1 MKDREAKPLPEVS
14 LVVTTYG
21 GETAHTQ
28 ACLGRIRRW
37 KQPSHEVIVV
47 VHDESPTLRT
57 FLELCTRLGIV
68 DRLVLADSGHG
79 HVRGVNLG
87 FSLARADIV
96 FNVCI
101 DMRIG
106 GRLVGDCVE
115 VLRTTPNAGMIGW
128 HYDWGTDC
136 EGSRWRDGKLVI
148 SIRKPDATMP
158 GGRLLEEHVRN
169 VRGARWSTGRVLESV
184 GDLRFTC
191 CNGSFFGM
199 RRALWDRLGGFDERL
214 YPIHFADDFLTYA
227 VLDQGLDVLNL
238 PRRYRCGGDPAEFT
252 ALTDLAWQG
261 RADPMKGVDRVVW
274 RSGKPHPRLGEV
286 ENAFLEM
293 LERAS
298 GDGVSAIVLGDPPWR
313 PLAARVADAAADL
326 IVCAPGSYRAGLE
339 RRLGP
344 GGILLTF
351 DDAEGPSDA
360 TRVGTLRIHRA
371 AEPRL
376 RFERPTVS
384 RAGPP

>member
-1 MKDREAKPLPEVS
+1 
-14 LVVTTYG
+14 VVTTYG

-68 DRLVLADSGHG
+68 DRLVLAETGHG

-87 FSLARADIV
+87 FSLTRAEIV

-106 GRLVGDCVE
+106 GQLVGDCVE
-115 VLRTTPNAGMIGW
+115 VLRTTPTVGMIGW

-158 GGRLLEEHVRN
+158 GGRLAEEHRRN
-169 VRGARWSTGRVLESV
+169 VRRAEWSTGRVLESV

-191 CNGSFFGM
+191 CNGSFFGI
-199 RRALWDRLGGFDERL
+199 RRGLWDRLGGFDERL

-238 PRRYRCGGDPAEFT
+238 PRRYRCGADAAEFR

-261 RADPMKGVDRVVW
+261 RDDPLKGLDRVQW
-274 RSGKPHPRLGEV
+274 RSANPDPPLGEI
-286 ENAFLEM
+286 ENTFLEM
-293 LERAS
+293 LGRAL
-298 GDGVSAIVLGDPPWR
+298 GDEASVMVLGDAPWQ
-313 PLAARVADAAADL
+313 PSVARNTEDAPDL
-326 IVCAPGSYRAGLE
+326 IVCGPGTYRAGLE
-339 RRLGP
+339 RRLAP
-344 GGILLTF
+344 GGALITF
-351 DDAEGPSDA
+351 DDAEGPDDA
-360 TRVGTLRIHRA
+360 ARVGTLRIHRA
-371 AEPRL
+371 AEPRR
-376 RFERPTVS
+376 RFERSTAS
-384 RAGPP
+384 RAGSR